1 MPVFLPCTRNTRYC
15 LPWYPRVAKAILPR
29 VPCAFAETAHP
40 SQPTSPEYMVDTS
53 LTQSRWDPLE
63 DVPPPLGHR
72 LLMLHL
78 PLHSGPHCRVG
89 DPQSRGLHHH
99 CPLPPHCQRCWVP
112 QGHGVLAPT
121 PIHTTPV
128 RPSISAHCT
137 PVWHHGEH
145 HPYLPSRQPGR
156 SAAQCQW
163 RSVPPCP
170 ADGSSPPVR
179 PFQCY
184 PVNVHHFAVFHGSPR
199 QEGHSHTA
207 PHAVGWP
214 LASSIQ
220 WSLRL
225 LFLLGTCQLHQLC
238 CSSSCS

>member
-1 MPVFLPCTRNTRYC
+1 MLGPSWGCPPSPRSQSAHASPSAAQRASLP
-15 LPWYPRVAKAILPR
+15 
-29 VPCAFAETAHP
+29 
-40 SQPTSPEYMVDTS
+40 
-53 LTQSRWDPLE
+53 
-63 DVPPPLGHR
+63 
-72 LLMLHL
+72 
-78 PLHSGPHCRVG
+78 SGG
-89 DPQSRGLHHH
+89 PQSHGLHHH

-112 QGHGVLAPT
+112 QGHGVFAPT
-121 PIHTTPV
+121 PIHATPV
-128 RPSISAHCT
+128 RPSISTHCT

-145 HPYLPSRQPGR
+145 HPYLPSRHPGR
-156 SAAQCQW
+156 SAARCQW

-199 QEGHSHTA
+199 QEGRSHTA
-207 PHAVGWP
+207 PRAVGWP

-220 WSLRL
+220 WSLRLFSLLGILLPPLWSLRL

-238 CSSSCS
+238 CSSSCSWHQLSCCSHCPRCPLDPG